1 MPSGGTGLKA
11 EMGNAAGTPLLWLEE
26 QTSQKLEE
34 KLQSQANIKLRKL
47 QAEVIEEVTAMNM
60 SQWE

>member
-1 MPSGGTGLKA
+1 LKA

-34 KLQSQANIKLRKL
+34 KLQSQYK
-47 QAEVIEEVTAMNM
+47 AEKTPGLK
-60 SQWE
+60 